1 MDNDLLKLI
10 ETQINKE
17 LYSAY
22 AYYGIAEFYRFKG
35 YKGLHTWF
43 VKQAKEEFEHAE
55 KFAGYLAEC
64 GEKFDL
70 LQISAPNYNFTN
82 VRAPLE
88 WQIQHEKY
96 VTSLID
102 SIYKTAESVGDS
114 RTKDFVQWYVDEQV
128 EEEEKAEK
136 MLKKF
141 DEAIMQGEPGLKR
154 FDNDMAYDRR

>member
-1 MDNDLLKLI
+1 MNQTLLKLI

-35 YKGLHTWF
+35 YHGIYTWF

-55 KFAGYLAEC
+55 KFAGYLAEN

-70 LQISAPNYNFTN
+70 LPISAPEYKFTN

-96 VTSLID
+96 VTSLIYA
-102 SIYKTAESVGDS
+102 IYQSAINANDDK
-114 RTKDFVQWYVDEQV
+114 TKDFVQWYVDEQV
-128 EEEEKAEK
+128 EEEEKAQK
-136 MLKKF
+136 VLADF
-141 DEAIMQGEPGLKR
+141 DKYVMENMIH
-154 FDNDMAYDRR
+154 DMALKL

>member
-1 MDNDLLKLI
+1 MNNDLLKLI

-35 YKGLHTWF
+35 YTGLHSWF

-55 KFAGYLAEC
+55 KFAGFLAEN
-64 GEKFDL
+64 GEKFDF
-70 LQISAPNYNFTN
+70 LQISAPDYNFTN

-102 SIYKTAESVGDS
+102 AIYKTAESVKDEK
-114 RTKDFVQWYVDEQV
+114 TKDFVQWYVDEQV

-136 MLKKF
+136 MLANF
-141 DEAIMQGEPGLKR
+141 DKAIMQGEPGLR
-154 FDNDMAYDRR
+154 EFDEEIAYAR